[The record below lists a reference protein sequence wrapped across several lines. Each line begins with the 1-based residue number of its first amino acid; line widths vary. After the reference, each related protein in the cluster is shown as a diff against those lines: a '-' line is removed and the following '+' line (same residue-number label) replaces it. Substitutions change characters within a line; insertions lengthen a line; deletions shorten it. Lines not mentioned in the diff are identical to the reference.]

1 MTSAASEGTLNR
13 IETDRR
19 LDTLPPLT
27 SGKQYDQTEKRATE
41 TEHFQRKA
49 NNPDLIKNRPG
60 KERANRTDNVNFLAT
75 ELTNK
80 IKKVEE
86 LMKSLKNKESESYPC
101 VFTDSLVKG
110 RDIEK
115 RKIRNNRNHTRRSNR
130 RREKRN

>member
-1 MTSAASEGTLNR
+1 MIKLKKG
-13 IETDRR
+13 
-19 LDTLPPLT
+19 
-27 SGKQYDQTEKRATE
+27 ATE

-49 NNPDLIKNRPG
+49 NNHDLIKNRPG
-60 KERANRTDNVNFLAT
+60 KERANRIDNVIFLAT

-86 LMKSLKNKESESYPC
+86 LMKSLKDKESESYPC